1 MLTQLENEG
10 RAQPQSMW
18 NRFLT
23 WTGVK
28 KEVPL
33 QVRIVPTE
41 RYEERGDV
49 ELEQQGNAV
58 AFGAGSFGHPA
69 NAAVSSISQSA
80 AQPQEFS
87 VYKLMEALDG
97 KPLTAAF
104 FGASKSG
111 KTLTTGTPLHSLQ
124 SLMGF
129 QNLLYG
135 LGDSSSYD
143 SPDNETLRQFVHKD
157 QVTVISCP
165 ADIGNLIDR
174 AVSTHEKKVIV
185 LDDIMHFMEGD
196 VTKKIGI
203 LCSMGRKS
211 QTSFVG
217 IFHANIGGRQK
228 AVVLNG
234 LTVIVVCEAMYD
246 LLEQRTLIPK
256 EQVEAVRG
264 WMKQITKEQKLLYLP
279 SSVEIKCA
287 FWMRPNGMRQQ
298 LLIKPKV
305 NRAPAAAAQM
315 DVSFD
320 EDLVV
325 SGSGPAPG
333 KRPLRLSE
341 RFAAITSSSDEEENM
356 PQQVPKPKVVRKR
369 KENFDL
375 EKELAKVVGMESVKD
390 KIRVT
395 AKNLNKKMLLKK
407 KGITLGPAAKNH
419 TVFVGNP
426 GTGKTTFARIFSK
439 VLSSIGAIKNDTV
452 VEVQRSDLVADYV
465 GQTATKTGKKILE
478 AAGGVLFLD
487 EAYQL
492 CNASENDYGR
502 EAVEEIMRHMID
514 GETLFFFAGYPQQM
528 EEFLKMNDGL
538 RRRIGY
544 TFLCPDMSSN
554 DLAAVVLVKLAAE
567 SSIEVCWDVDDIFL
581 ENVFDSYTTQKMRS
595 EQNGGLASKLKDG
608 ILDVLLATTNIDE
621 IDNGDK
627 LMVTRVVVGGAGK
640 KLKAD
645 LEGIVTNDSNSDSSS
660 SDSNDGEDGTGAAGA
675 SGNNLFYAGSRSGG
689 GKKRKKGGRSQSE
702 KQRRAKKGRQIA
714 AEMVP
719 SLIRAAIKEVLTM
732 KPKSPRKP
740 VTCSCCG
747 YVGKNKATCGRGSHV
762 CLKGICFE
770 RAQPQ
775 SVSAATPSPSLSSAK
790 V

>member
-1 MLTQLENEG
+1 M
-10 RAQPQSMW
+10 
-18 NRFLT
+18 
-23 WTGVK
+23 V
-28 KEVPL
+28 
-33 QVRIVPTE
+33 
-41 RYEERGDV
+41 
-49 ELEQQGNAV
+49 
-58 AFGAGSFGHPA
+58 
-69 NAAVSSISQSA
+69 
-80 AQPQEFS
+80 
-87 VYKLMEALDG
+87 
-97 KPLTAAF
+97 
-104 FGASKSG
+104 
-111 KTLTTGTPLHSLQ
+111 
-124 SLMGF
+124 
-129 QNLLYG
+129 
-135 LGDSSSYD
+135 
-143 SPDNETLRQFVHKD
+143 
-157 QVTVISCP
+157 
-165 ADIGNLIDR
+165 
-174 AVSTHEKKVIV
+174 
-185 LDDIMHFMEGD
+185 
-196 VTKKIGI
+196 
-203 LCSMGRKS
+203 
-211 QTSFVG
+211 
-217 IFHANIGGRQK
+217 
-228 AVVLNG
+228 
-234 LTVIVVCEAMYD
+234 D
-246 LLEQRTLIPK
+246 LLDERTLIPK
-256 EQVEAVRG
+256 DQVEDVRG
-264 WMKQITKEQKLLYLP
+264 WMKQITKEQKLVIIP
-279 SSVEIKCA
+279 SSVEIKFA
-287 FWMRPNGMRQQ
+287 FWMRPNGMQQQ

-320 EDLVV
+320 EDLVA

-341 RFAAITSSSDEEENM
+341 RFAAISSSSDEEENM
-356 PQQVPKPKVVRKR
+356 QQVPKPKVVRKR

-390 KIRVT
+390 KIRAT
-395 AKNLNKKMLLKK
+395 AKNLNQKMLLEK

-465 GQTATKTGKKILE
+465 GQTATKTGKKISE
-478 AAGGVLFLD
+478 AACGVLFLD

-627 LMVTRVVVGGAGK
+627 LMVTRVVVEEAGK

-645 LEGIVTNDSNSDSSS
+645 LEGIVTNDSNSSSDSSS

-675 SGNNLFYAGSRSGG
+675 GSSGNNLFFGGSSGNGG
-689 GKKRKKGGRSQSE
+689 GKKRKKGGSSQSK
-702 KQRRAKKGRQIA
+702 KQQGQRAKKGRQIA
-714 AEMVP
+714 AQMVP
-719 SLIRAAIKEVLTM
+719 QIIRAALADM
-732 KPKSPRKP
+732 LMPKARKP
-740 VTCSCCG
+740 VSCSCCG
-747 YVGKNKATCGRGSHV
+747 FVGMNRATCGKGQHV
-762 CLKGICFE
+762 CKKGICFE
-770 RAQPQ
+770 R
-775 SVSAATPSPSLSSAK
+775 VVAK
-790 V
+790 GGEAVANGVEV